1 MDRFHYRDVYEE
13 VPMPD
18 VLINEGIPMSGGLD
32 KPVFIASSMAEDR
45 EKSLKL
51 LLADDEKVTVKTS
64 IPDKIEAPVKKGQKI
79 GSVTYWLNNQ
89 PVKEYPVYLT
99 EGTKRLTVIWC
110 IKNMVTRY
118 LSMPGF
124 SQILTSS

>member
-1 MDRFHYRDVYEE
+1 
-13 VPMPD
+13 MPD
-18 VLINEGIPMSGGLD
+18 VLINEGIPISGGLD

-79 GSVTYWLNNQ
+79 GSVTYWLNNR

-99 EGTKRLTVIWC
+99 EGTNRLTVIWC
-110 IKNMVTRY
+110 LKNLVTRY

-124 SQILTSS
+124 PQILTSS